1 MENKVNSLDPVE
13 KFNDPLYSKQI
24 KFLRSRV
31 LHLIDSTKSNV
42 IGITSAV
49 DNEGKTTL
57 AINLALSICTG
68 GDKSVLLVDAD
79 LIKCSIT
86 SKFGLKGAP
95 GLSHFLNGN
104 EKGADILVDD
114 SGVIALWESGVENL
128 SVIPSGNP
136 VDNSADLLIKNTFNN
151 LVNDMRGGFD
161 LVIVDLPPVVSTPDP
176 ASIKEKIDKY
186 IFSYHTGKTPRGLL
200 EDAIHEI
207 GKEKILGVVL
217 NRAKKEQ
224 MQKYGKQY
232 YYYHSSKKPP
242 PLLSL

>member
-1 MENKVNSLDPVE
+1 MEIKENSFYPME

-31 LHLIDSTKSNV
+31 LHLIDSTRSNV

-57 AINLALSICTG
+57 AINLALSICTSA
-68 GDKSVLLVDAD
+68 DRSVLLVDAD

-86 SKFGLKGAP
+86 SKFGLRGAP

-114 SGVIALWESGVENL
+114 SGVIALWESGVKNL
-128 SVIPSGNP
+128 SVIPSGSP

-161 LVIVDLPPVVSTPDP
+161 IVIVDLPPVVSTPDP
-176 ASIKEKIDKY
+176 ASIKEKIDKF

-200 EDAIHEI
+200 EDAMHEI
-207 GKEKILGVVL
+207 GKERILGVVL
-217 NRAKKEQ
+217 NRANKEQ
-224 MQKYGKQY
+224 MLKYGKQY
-232 YYYHSSKKPP
+232 YYYNKQQEVT
-242 PLLSL
+242 LRLIL

>member
-1 MENKVNSLDPVE
+1 MENKGNSFDPVE

-24 KFLRSRV
+24 KYLRSRV
-31 LHLIDSTKSNV
+31 LHLIDSTKSSV

-57 AINLALSICTG
+57 AINLALSICTS
-68 GDKSVLLVDAD
+68 GDRSVLLVDAD
-79 LIKCSIT
+79 LIKCSLT
-86 SKFGLKGAP
+86 GKFGLKGAP

-104 EKGADILVDD
+104 EKEADILVDD
-114 SGVIALWESGVENL
+114 SGVIALWE
-128 SVIPSGNP
+128 
-136 VDNSADLLIKNTFNN
+136 ADLLIKNTFNN
-151 LVNDMRGGFD
+151 LVDDMRGGFD
-161 LVIVDLPPVVSTPDP
+161 IVIVDLPPVVSTPDP

-224 MQKYGKQY
+224 MLKYGEQY
-232 YYYHSSKKPP
+232 YDYHSSKKSP
-242 PLLSL
+242 PLLVL